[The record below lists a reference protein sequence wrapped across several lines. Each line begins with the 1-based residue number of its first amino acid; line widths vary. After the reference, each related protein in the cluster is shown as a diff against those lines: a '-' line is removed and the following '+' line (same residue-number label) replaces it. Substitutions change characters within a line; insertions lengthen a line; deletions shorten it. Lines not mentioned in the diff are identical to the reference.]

1 LISKGTRVAGSE
13 PKTTLQRLLAG
24 AASRPLIGCN
34 LISGGPE
41 WMELCGHAGFDFVC
55 VDQMVSAMGWQETSE
70 MLRAAVAGKTSGWVR
85 LSAYPWGGDDQRA
98 FLSRDVLK
106 AIAVGAEAILASVD
120 NAQDAAALL
129 EMPEAHVRHRKY
141 AVRGR
146 DADGVVPAGLPSII
160 PLVESDNALANL
172 TQFTSIAALEAV
184 FMGVG
189 DLARLKGVGA
199 DVRDPKV
206 ASMLRDAV
214 NVCSQVGVTVMCST
228 GKSDTLDEMLTS
240 IDMLWDIGVKVVWVA
255 NPSHLVFKLY
265 RTIMDRV
272 R

>member
-1 LISKGTRVAGSE
+1 MVGNE

-24 AASRPLIGCN
+24 ARSRPLIGSN

-41 WMELCGHAGFDFVC
+41 WMELCGNAGFDFVC
-55 VDQMVSAMGWQETSE
+55 VDQMVSAMSWQETSE
-70 MLRAAVAGKTSGWVR
+70 MLRGAAAGKTSGWVR

-98 FLSRDVLK
+98 FLRRDVLK
-106 AIAVGAEAILASVD
+106 AIAIGAEAILASVD
-120 NAQDAAALL
+120 NAQDAAALV

-146 DADGVVPAGLPSII
+146 DADGIVPAGLPSII
-160 PLVESDNALANL
+160 PLIESDNALKNL
-172 TQFTSIAALEAV
+172 TQFTAIAGLEAV

-189 DLARLKGVGA
+189 DLARLKGVTA
-199 DVRDPKV
+199 DVRDPKM
-206 ASMLRDAV
+206 ASVLRDAV
-214 NVCSQVGVTVMCST
+214 NVCAQKGVTVMCST
-228 GKSDTLDEMLTS
+228 GRSDTLDEILTS
-240 IDMLWDIGVKVVWVA
+240 IEMLWEIGVRVIWVA
-255 NPSHLVFKLY
+255 NPAHIAFKIY

>member
-1 LISKGTRVAGSE
+1 VVGSE

-24 AASRPLIGCN
+24 ARSRPLIGSN

-41 WMELCGHAGFDFVC
+41 WMELCGNAGFDFVC
-55 VDQMVSAMGWQETSE
+55 VDQMVSAMSWQETSE
-70 MLRAAVAGKTSGWVR
+70 MLRGAAAGKTSGWVR

-98 FLSRDVLK
+98 FLRRDVLK
-106 AIAVGAEAILASVD
+106 AIATGAEAILASVD
-120 NAQDAAALL
+120 NAQDAAALV

-146 DADGVVPAGLPSII
+146 DADGIVPAGLPSII
-160 PLVESDNALANL
+160 PLIESDNALNNL
-172 TQFTSIAALEAV
+172 TQFTAIAGLEAV

-189 DLARLKGVGA
+189 DLARLKGVTA
-199 DVRDPKV
+199 DVRDPKM
-206 ASMLRDAV
+206 ASVLRDAV
-214 NVCSQVGVTVMCST
+214 TVCAQKGVTVMCST
-228 GKSDTLDEMLTS
+228 GRSDTLDEILTS
-240 IDMLWDIGVKVVWVA
+240 IEMLWEVGVRVIWVA
-255 NPSHLVFKLY
+255 NPTHIAFKVY

>member
-1 LISKGTRVAGSE
+1 VGGSE

-24 AASRPLIGCN
+24 AGSRPLIGSN

-41 WMELCGHAGFDFVC
+41 WMELCGNAGFDFVC

-70 MLRAAVAGKTSGWVR
+70 MLRAAAAGRTSGWVR

-98 FLSRDVLK
+98 FLRRDVLK

-120 NAQDAAALL
+120 NVRDANALV

-146 DADGVVPAGLPSII
+146 DAEGIVPAGLPSII
-160 PLVESDNALANL
+160 PLVESDNALADL
-172 TQFTSIAALEAV
+172 TQFTSIPALEAV

-189 DLARLKGVGA
+189 DLARLKGVAA
-199 DVRDPKV
+199 DVRDPRMAGV
-206 ASMLRDAV
+206 LREAV
-214 NVCSQVGVTVMCST
+214 TVCAEKGVTVMCST
-228 GKSDTLDEMLTS
+228 GRSDTLDEILTS
-240 IDMLWDIGVKVVWVA
+240 IEMLWQIGIKVIWVP
-255 NPSHLVFKLY
+255 NPSHIAFKLY
-265 RTIMDRV
+265 RTVMDRV